1 MPKLWNATIDAHR
14 NAVREA
20 VLDATAK
27 LVAAHG
33 LASVTMSQI
42 AESSGIGRATLYK
55 YYPDVESI
63 LQAWH
68 ERQVGAHLHQ
78 LRAVRE
84 QAGDTGRALVS
95 VLEAYAHICHARHGG
110 DVAAMLHQGPHMAHA
125 HQHLRTLVADLIA
138 EGVRTGDVRNDV
150 PPVELAGFC
159 LNALQA
165 ASNLTSKVA
174 LGRLVAVTLTGLRP
188 PA

>member
-14 NAVREA
+14 SAVREA
-20 VLDATAK
+20 VLDATAG

-42 AESSGIGRATLYK
+42 AEGSGIGRATLYK
-55 YYPDVESI
+55 YFPDVESI

-78 LRAVRE
+78 LQAVRE
-84 QAGDTGRALVS
+84 QAGDPGRALVT
-95 VLEAYAHICHARHGG
+95 VLETYAHICQARHGG

-125 HQHLRTLVADLIA
+125 HQHLRALVAQLLA
-138 EGVRTGDVRNDV
+138 EGVRTGDVRDDV
-150 PPVELAGFC
+150 PPAELAGFC
-159 LNALQA
+159 LNALRA
-165 ASNLTSKVA
+165 ASGLTSKAA
-174 LGRLVAVTLTGLRP
+174 LGRLVAVTLAGLRP
-188 PA
+188 AA